1 MVCAESIPAAVTEG
15 ISTFP
20 LVKPA
25 PAEPALPADAA
36 GVLSSTSTVVHRPGK
51 QGPRNA
57 QACGKSIVE
66 QGAEIV

>member
-1 MVCAESIPAAVTEG
+1 
-15 ISTFP
+15 
-20 LVKPA
+20 VKPA